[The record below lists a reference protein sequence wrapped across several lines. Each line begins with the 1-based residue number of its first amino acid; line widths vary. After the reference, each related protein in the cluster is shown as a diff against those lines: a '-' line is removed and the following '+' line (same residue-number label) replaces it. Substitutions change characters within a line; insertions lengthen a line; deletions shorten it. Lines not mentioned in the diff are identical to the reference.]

1 MQRSLDT
8 SGGSD
13 HIKLVKLASKKVI
26 DEFDYLQQILIQY
39 ERTDISAKLNLSEKW
54 YHRTNVSF
62 EMRPDIIV
70 LTGEPKKDKD
80 YGRFIST
87 TRTTIIEAETN
98 PKNLF
103 KNTFKI
109 EAYRRIKFGS
119 RKHVDIDPT
128 IKFIL
133 ACFDDAKL
141 PKNTVPFD
149 EVWTF
154 ARSQEEEGES
164 R

>member
-13 HIKLVKLASKKVI
+13 HIKLAKLASKKVI
-26 DEFDYLQQILIQY
+26 DEFDYLQEILIQY
-39 ERTDISAKLNLSEKW
+39 ERTDINAKINLSEKW

-62 EMRPDIIV
+62 DMRPDIMV
-70 LTGEPKKDKD
+70 LTGEPKENGA
-80 YGRFIST
+80 YGRHIST
-87 TRTTIIEAETN
+87 TRTTIIEVETD
-98 PKNLF
+98 PRNLF

-119 RKHVDIDPT
+119 RKHVDVDPA

-133 ACFDDAKL
+133 VCFDDAKL
-141 PKNTVPFD
+141 PENTAPFD

-154 ARSQEEEGES
+154 KRGEP
-164 R
+164 

>member
-26 DEFDYLQQILIQY
+26 DEFDYLQEILIQY
-39 ERTDISAKLNLSEKW
+39 ERTDINAKINLSEKW

-62 EMRPDIIV
+62 DMRPDIMV
-70 LTGEPKKDKD
+70 LTGEPKENGA
-80 YGRFIST
+80 YGRHIST
-87 TRTTIIEAETN
+87 TRTTIIEVETD
-98 PKNLF
+98 PRNLF

-119 RKHVDIDPT
+119 RKHVDVDPA

-133 ACFDDAKL
+133 VCFDDAKL
-141 PKNTVPFD
+141 PETTVPFD

-154 ARSQEEEGES
+154 KRGEK
-164 R
+164 